1 MPSTTNP
8 ICVPLPGG
16 PLTGQPAALRTL
28 AAHIRSELRRQVQPG
43 AEAPRYRVRLPGGR
57 TLAGSPVVLLRLADR
72 IEQAA
77 GGQADPIECRARV
90 RTAARTQFYSVP
102 HEAGTQIL
110 PDLLTHRADSAYD
123 PTDPAARPGPQ
134 LYPYLGCVWSPDSAA
149 PDGWR
154 ATTAEVEIAD
164 HSLSFAAVRLAVTE
178 AVELADDEILAVR
191 WAGTAAPTC
200 FLTAAQVRLAQQ
212 LLVPQEAP

>member
-1 MPSTTNP
+1 MPLTTTA

-16 PLTGQPAALRTL
+16 PLIGRPAALRTL
-28 AAHIRSELRRQVQPG
+28 AAHIRHELRRQVQPG
-43 AEAPRYRVRLPGGR
+43 AAEPRYHIRLPSGR
-57 TLAGSPVVLLRLADR
+57 TLAGSPVVLLRLAER

-77 GGQADPIECRARV
+77 GGVTAPTEQRARV
-90 RTAARTQFYSVP
+90 RGVVSAQPYTPPR
-102 HEAGTQIL
+102 EAGTQRL
-110 PDLLTHRADSAYD
+110 ADWSSHLTDGYD
-123 PTDPAARPGPQ
+123 PTDPTAEPGPQ
-134 LYPYLGCVWSPDSAA
+134 VYPYLGCVWSPDATA

-178 AVELADDEILAVR
+178 AVELADDELLAVR
-191 WAGTAAPTC
+191 WAGSATPTC